1 MMPFANG
8 IGLWLCLVFP
18 ALLILAAV
26 GRWKLG
32 RQASLWGGY
41 ENVRALAHPPARE
54 SDTFRS
60 AALWLALALTFMAF
74 ARPQWGEVAES
85 VQKVGLDV
93 VVLLDTSRSMT
104 VSDVQPDRLE
114 RARMEI
120 RSFLSSDEGDR
131 VGLVAFAGVPLTLS
145 PLTEDTPAISM
156 LLDIAD
162 EHLIPVQGTDIG
174 KAVKDALGLMPRSH
188 DRDRVILLF
197 SDGEDMA
204 SGAPAAAR
212 AAARRGVKIFCVG
225 VGTPAGGPVPGP
237 EDKPMKD
244 PDTGAVA
251 ISHLDEAGMR
261 QLAGLSD
268 GRYWTLS
275 GQGSVVPQI
284 LSEFSRLK
292 RKEYASR
299 SRSMRQDQFAWFLAP
314 AVFLLF
320 LALFIP
326 GRRKPGGGPPPDR
339 ERKAGKSRTAGPG
352 ALLFAALLLGAM
364 APAASPR
371 AESSARLA
379 QRAQQAF
386 HAGQTESALALYRQ
400 AIEETDSPALKAL
413 LHFNAGTCLL
423 ALHKPGDAQDELTL
437 ALASPN
443 TQVKLRALYNLAHA
457 LYASGDRQR
466 ALASL
471 RTILI
476 SDPADRRAQ
485 LFYEWLLRN
494 KPPEQKPPPEKQPP
508 KPPPK
513 VKPPDVLEQ
522 LPMPP
527 PKELQD
533 QMRKPAKIPP
543 GMKPW

>member
-8 IGLWLCLVFP
+8 PGTWLFLAFP
-18 ALLILAAV
+18 ALLFFAAA
-26 GRWKLG
+26 GRIRLRK
-32 RQASLWGGY
+32 QASLWGGY
-41 ENVRALAHPPARE
+41 DNLRALASPPARE
-54 SDTFRS
+54 WDTFRS
-60 AALWLALALTFMAF
+60 AALWLALALTFLAF

-104 VSDVQPDRLE
+104 VKDVQPDRLE

-120 RSFLSSDEGDR
+120 RSFLSTDEGDR

-145 PLTEDTPAISM
+145 PLTQDTSAISM

-174 KAVKDALGLMPRSH
+174 KAVRQALSLMPESR

-204 SGAPAAAR
+204 SGAAAAAR
-212 AAARRGVKIFCVG
+212 AAANKGVKIFCVG

-237 EDKPMKD
+237 EGKPMRD
-244 PDTGAVA
+244 PDTGAIAV
-251 ISHLDEAGMR
+251 SHLDESGMR
-261 QLAGLSD
+261 QLASLSD

-275 GQGSVVPQI
+275 GQGSVVPKI

-314 AVFLLF
+314 AVFLLL
-320 LALFIP
+320 LALFMP
-326 GRRKPGGGPPPDR
+326 GRRRPPADLSAPAKKPPHR
-339 ERKAGKSRTAGPG
+339 AQARSA
-352 ALLFAALLLGAM
+352 ALLFAAALALGLLSS
-364 APAASPR
+364 SPPLR
-371 AESSARLA
+371 AQSPARLA
-379 QRAQQAF
+379 RQAREAF
-386 HAGQTESALALYRQ
+386 QAGRPDAALSLYRH
-400 AIEETDSPALKAL
+400 AIQETDSPDLQAM
-413 LHFNAGTCLL
+413 LHYNAGTCLL
-423 ALHKPGDAQDELTL
+423 ALHKPGDAENELTL
-437 ALASPN
+437 ALASPDSA
-443 TQVKLRALYNLAHA
+443 VKLKALYNLAHA
-457 LYASGDRQR
+457 FFASGDRQR
-466 ALASL
+466 AMASL

-476 SDPADRRAQ
+476 GDPANRQAQ

-494 KPPEQKPPPEKQPP
+494 KPPQKKPPPEKQPP